1 MQVQEILQQL
11 DTLLKN
17 SRLQEA
23 DVFLKEQITAAEQAK
38 DWQTALTLYNEQI
51 GFFRD
56 CGRFP
61 ESLAVGEKALEC
73 VEKLHLKQ
81 TIAHATTL
89 LNVANAQRA
98 AGMQKA
104 ALNSYQQVK
113 QLYDALLSPTDGRV
127 ASYYNN
133 LSLLY
138 QEMGD
143 WEASCAALEQALQIV
158 TQQPGQEGRV
168 AISKT
173 NLASSLLHL
182 HRVQDALPLLK
193 SALSFFA
200 GLSPSDF
207 HYSAAL
213 AAMADA
219 QYQLQDYEQAV
230 WYYEAA
236 LSEMELHMGR
246 GAAYQ
251 IVQENADHAYEKL
264 GGKPIRKGLELC
276 RQYYETFGK
285 PMLQRMFPD
294 IWEQLTIGLAGEGS
308 ECFGYDD
315 AYSQDHDFGAGF
327 CIWVPDENGRSKN
340 YSVAAGI

>member
-23 DVFLKEQITAAEQAK
+23 DVFLKEQIAAAEQAK

-98 AGMQKA
+98 AGMQEA

-113 QLYDALLSPTDGRV
+113 QLYDSLLSPTDGRV

-158 TQQPGQEGRV
+158 TQQSG
-168 AISKT
+168 
-173 NLASSLLHL
+173 
-182 HRVQDALPLLK
+182 
-193 SALSFFA
+193 
-200 GLSPSDF
+200 
-207 HYSAAL
+207 
-213 AAMADA
+213 
-219 QYQLQDYEQAV
+219 
-230 WYYEAA
+230 
-236 LSEMELHMGR
+236 
-246 GAAYQ
+246 
-251 IVQENADHAYEKL
+251 
-264 GGKPIRKGLELC
+264 
-276 RQYYETFGK
+276 
-285 PMLQRMFPD
+285 
-294 IWEQLTIGLAGEGS
+294 
-308 ECFGYDD
+308 
-315 AYSQDHDFGAGF
+315 
-327 CIWVPDENGRSKN
+327 
-340 YSVAAGI
+340 

>member
-17 SRLQEA
+17 SCLQEA
-23 DVFLKEQITAAEQAK
+23 DVFLKKQIAVAEQAE
-38 DWQTALTLYNEQI
+38 DWETALTLYNEQI

-56 CGRFP
+56 CGRFL

-98 AGMQKA
+98 AGMQEA

-246 GAAYQ
+246 GATYQ

-264 GGKPIRKGLELC
+264 GGKPIRKGK
-276 RQYYETFGK
+276 QFKGT
-285 PMLQRMFPD
+285 D
-294 IWEQLTIGLAGEGS
+294 
-308 ECFGYDD
+308 
-315 AYSQDHDFGAGF
+315 
-327 CIWVPDENGRSKN
+327 
-340 YSVAAGI
+340 